1 MMGSTDS
8 LRIGFDGAIMIGST
22 DSLRIG
28 FDGALDDDPL
38 VEEKF
43 DGALFMREPPLLEY
57 LARTAFR
64 AAL

>member
-1 MMGSTDS
+1 
-8 LRIGFDGAIMIGST
+8 MIGST

-28 FDGALDDDPL
+28 FNGALDDDPF
-38 VEEKF
+38 VEGKF
-43 DGALFMREPPLLEY
+43 DGALLFARGPPLLLEY